1 VRAVHCISLG
11 ERYLGAMSEPDADK
25 STAERLL
32 DLALYVPLGLALSVA
47 EAVPD
52 LARKGRSRLGPQ
64 VVIARTVGQLAVK
77 QGYRQI
83 VGIVTAPGASPFSP
97 RRPAPAADEAPAPT
111 TTGPLG
117 LEELDGLGGP
127 DALDDHD
134 GLDAPVAVVVPLPP
148 SRSNGARHR
157 SPRASQQRHVA
168 SELAIHSYDS
178 LSAPQVVQRLAGL
191 SRDEVAAV
199 RAYEAATRGR
209 RTILARAEQLLA

>member
-1 VRAVHCISLG
+1 
-11 ERYLGAMSEPDADK
+11 MSEPDADK
-25 STAERLL
+25 SAAERVL
-32 DLALYVPLGLALSVA
+32 DLALYAPLGLALSVA

-64 VVIARTVGQLAVK
+64 LVLARTVGQLAVR
-77 QGYRQI
+77 QGYRQL
-83 VGIVTAPGASPFSP
+83 VGIVTSPGASPFSP
-97 RRPAPAADEAPAPT
+97 RRPAPSADKAPAST
-111 TTGPLG
+111 ATAPLE

-127 DALDDHD
+127 DTLEGLD
-134 GLDAPVAVVVPLPP
+134 GLDGLGTPVGVVVPLPP

-157 SPRASQQRHVA
+157 PARVPQRHVA

-209 RTILARAEQLLA
+209 RTILARAEQLLG

>member
-1 VRAVHCISLG
+1 MHCISLS
-11 ERYLGAMSEPDADK
+11 ERYVGCMAEPEADVDK

-32 DLALYVPLGLALSVA
+32 DLALYAPLGLALSVA

-64 VVIARTVGQLAVK
+64 MVLARTVGQLAVK
-77 QGYRQI
+77 QGYRQL

-97 RRPAPAADEAPAPT
+97 RRPAPPAYKAPAQT
-111 TTGPLG
+111 ATAPLE

-127 DALDDHD
+127 DAFDETD

-148 SRSNGARHR
+148 SRSNGGRHR
-157 SPRASQQRHVA
+157 SPRAPQQRHVA

-209 RTILARAEQLLA
+209 RTILARAEQLLG

>member
-1 VRAVHCISLG
+1 
-11 ERYLGAMSEPDADK
+11 MPEPEADK

-32 DLALYVPLGLALSVA
+32 DLALYAPLGLALSVA

-52 LARKGRSRLGPQ
+52 LARKGRSLLGPQ
-64 VVIARTVGQLAVK
+64 MVLARTVGQLAVK
-77 QGYRQI
+77 QGYRQL

-97 RRPAPAADEAPAPT
+97 RRPAPPADKAAGSTAT
-111 TTGPLG
+111 TPLE

-127 DALDDHD
+127 DAFDETD

-148 SRSNGARHR
+148 SRANGGRHR
-157 SPRASQQRHVA
+157 SPRAPQQRHVA

-178 LSAPQVVQRLAGL
+178 LSAPQVVQLLAGL

-209 RTILARAEQLLA
+209 RTILARAEQLLG

>member
-1 VRAVHCISLG
+1 
-11 ERYLGAMSEPDADK
+11 MPEPEADEDK

-32 DLALYVPLGLALSVA
+32 DLALYAPLGLALSVA

-64 VVIARTVGQLAVK
+64 MVLARTVGQLAVK
-77 QGYRQI
+77 QGYRQL

-97 RRPAPAADEAPAPT
+97 RRPAPPADKAPAST
-111 TTGPLG
+111 ATAPLE

-127 DALDDHD
+127 DAFDETD
-134 GLDAPVAVVVPLPP
+134 GSDAPVAVVVPLPP
-148 SRSNGARHR
+148 SRSNGGRHR
-157 SPRASQQRHVA
+157 SPRAPQPRHVA

-209 RTILARAEQLLA
+209 RTILARAEQLLG

>member
-1 VRAVHCISLG
+1 MTEAN
-11 ERYLGAMSEPDADK
+11 ADK
-25 STAERLL
+25 STAERVL
-32 DLALYVPLGLALSVA
+32 DLALYAPLGLALSVA

-64 VVIARTVGQLAVK
+64 IVLARTVGQLAVK
-77 QGYRQI
+77 QGYRHL
-83 VGIVTAPGASPFSP
+83 VGIVTTPGANPFSPFSP
-97 RRPAPAADEAPAPT
+97 RRPAAPAGRAPAAT
-111 TTGPLG
+111 TTASAATSMASLE

-127 DALDDHD
+127 DAPGGLDPLDD
-134 GLDAPVAVVVPLPP
+134 LEAPVAVVVPLPP
-148 SRSNGARHR
+148 SRSNGGRHR
-157 SPRASQQRHVA
+157 SPTAPQRHVA

-209 RTILARAEQLLA
+209 RTILARAEQLLG

>member
-1 VRAVHCISLG
+1 VPSGRPIWAV

-25 STAERLL
+25 SAAERVL
-32 DLALYVPLGLALSVA
+32 DLALYAPLGLALSVA

-52 LARKGRSRLGPQ
+52 LARKGRSRLGAQ
-64 VVIARTVGQLAVK
+64 LVLARTVGQLAVQ
-77 QGYRQI
+77 QGYRQL
-83 VGIVTAPGASPFSP
+83 VGIVTTPGASPFSP
-97 RRPAPAADEAPAPT
+97 RRPAAAADKAPAST
-111 TTGPLG
+111 ATAPLE

-127 DALDDHD
+127 DTLEGPD
-134 GLDAPVAVVVPLPP
+134 GFGTPVGVVVPLPP

-157 SPRASQQRHVA
+157 PARVPQRHVA

>member
-1 VRAVHCISLG
+1 
-11 ERYLGAMSEPDADK
+11 MSEPDADK
-25 STAERLL
+25 STAERVL
-32 DLALYVPLGLALSVA
+32 DLALYAPLGLALSVV

-64 VVIARTVGQLAVK
+64 MVLARTVGQLAVR
-77 QGYRQI
+77 QGYRQL
-83 VGIVTAPGASPFSP
+83 VGIVTKPGTSPFSP
-97 RRPAPAADEAPAPT
+97 RPPAPPSPPTDQAPAATAHSGLLE
-111 TTGPLG
+111 

-127 DALDDHD
+127 DVTDPF
-134 GLDAPVAVVVPLPP
+134 GTPVFDTPVGVVVSLPP
-148 SRSNGARHR
+148 SRTNGVRHR
-157 SPRASQQRHVA
+157 NSRAPQKHLA